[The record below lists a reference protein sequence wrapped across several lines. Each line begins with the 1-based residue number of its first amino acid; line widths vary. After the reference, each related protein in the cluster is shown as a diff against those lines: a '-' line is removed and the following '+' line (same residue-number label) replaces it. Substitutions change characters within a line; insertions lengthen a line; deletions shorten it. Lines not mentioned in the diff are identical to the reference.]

1 RVFTTAVV
9 AGGRATK
16 RFATS
21 RSTARSCDRICAR
34 VREQEDARR
43 RQQRDEERDDCRSA
57 VSKRKTQRD
66 DTSLC
71 REPTS
76 IDDCQTQHTPAESR
90 ANWQPRTP
98 HKAQLAPTTARVS
111 AAVAA
116 SSSYRRRTAFFA
128 AYRAPS
134 CTNCEKFPFLQT
146 RCGPSREK
154 RIAGVTRRLNDV
166 DVAQNLPLNLDKP
179 KILGPHRIIVRDRTK
194 LFSEIM
200 IIIAI
205 FVKLGTCILHDDTF
219 RKYSQDHPLQT
230 KDRSRDRRMGPI
242 SLSVRPNVSQI
253 YRDSEGRRR
262 CILPVKQVY
271 KCIFST
277 HPGIP
282 PTETQIYNGFYDPNN
297 RCGDSDVM
305 YCAC

>member
-1 RVFTTAVV
+1 MHTHARTHTHTHTHTSARAMYSSARTCLLTRSVTRAHAGTHQRASRSSCHSPHAHLLLRLSSLFLAYGRDDNPQRVFTTAVV

-98 HKAQLAPTTARVS
+98 HKAQLAPTMARVS

-146 RCGPSREK
+146 RCGPSRYNHH
-154 RIAGVTRRLNDV
+154 TRE
-166 DVAQNLPLNLDKP
+166 
-179 KILGPHRIIVRDRTK
+179 
-194 LFSEIM
+194 S
-200 IIIAI
+200 
-205 FVKLGTCILHDDTF
+205 
-219 RKYSQDHPLQT
+219 
-230 KDRSRDRRMGPI
+230 
-242 SLSVRPNVSQI
+242 
-253 YRDSEGRRR
+253 
-262 CILPVKQVY
+262 
-271 KCIFST
+271 
-277 HPGIP
+277 
-282 PTETQIYNGFYDPNN
+282 
-297 RCGDSDVM
+297 
-305 YCAC
+305 